1 MNAALPRPDRSTTRL
16 LPAVAAVAVLGT
28 AVAAGVA
35 GGFGGDDGSGVAA
48 DVGRRHVTTTAPP
61 VVETVPTTAPIRKTT
76 LAQTLGE
83 GSFGNDVEMV
93 QNRLKELGFDP
104 GPIDGQFG
112 GLTRAAIWAFEKL
125 VLRTPREQATGRA
138 DERGVA
144 ADAGPD
150 RRRAPP
156 ARRPD
161 RQPHRDLPAG
171 AGRDLL
177 RRATSRR

>member
-1 MNAALPRPDRSTTRL
+1 M

-35 GGFGGDDGSGVAA
+35 GGFGGDNPSGGPTTTGV
-48 DVGRRHVTTTAPP
+48 VTTTSAPP
-61 VVETVPTTAPIRKTT
+61 IVETVPTTAPLRKTT

-83 GSFGNDVEMV
+83 GSFGNDVQMV

-104 GPIDGQFG
+104 GPIDGQYG

-125 VLRTPREQATGRA
+125 VLQTPREQATGELTNEAWQRMQ
-138 DERGVA
+138 DPIVVVPRR
-144 ADAGPD
+144 PD
-150 RRRAPP
+150 RA
-156 ARRPD
+156 D

-177 RRATSRR
+177 PERHAGADLAHVERHG